1 MLFRRDAVD
10 HIGFSTQGTP
20 LARFKYTA
28 SAAGIIA
35 GACDK
40 TKRFSVTLG
49 FETTCNAAI
58 CQDRLGTNVV
68 YK

>member
-49 FETTCNAAI
+49 FET
-58 CQDRLGTNVV
+58 
-68 YK
+68 KM